1 LKFDVVKLNV
11 NTLNAN
17 VFKIYFLKP
26 LIKAYFWFMQD
37 SFRLQLPF
45 ILASNSP
52 RRKEILTQAGFQF
65 SVLPTDVDESFS
77 AEMSAQDVPV
87 MLAERKAK
95 ALAESCTNALILAA
109 DTVVIL
115 DNEILNKPTD
125 KQDALRMLKKLS
137 GKTHQVVT
145 GIALAGPNGLV
156 TASDSAL
163 VRFRELADW
172 EMAWYVRGGASLD
185 KAGAYGVQDFI
196 GMAGIENLEG
206 SFYTVMG
213 LPIYHVYQ
221 LLKPFI
227 LESKQTALAI

>member
-1 LKFDVVKLNV
+1 
-11 NTLNAN
+11 
-17 VFKIYFLKP
+17 
-26 LIKAYFWFMQD
+26 MQD
-37 SFRLQLPF
+37 SFSLQLPF

-65 SVLPTDVDESFS
+65 TVLPSDVDESFPH
-77 AEMSAQDVPV
+77 EMILQDVPV

-95 ALAESCTNALILAA
+95 SLLESCANSLVLAA

-115 DNEILNKPTD
+115 ENEILNKPAN
-125 KQDALRMLKKLS
+125 KQDALQMLKKLS
-137 GKTHQVVT
+137 GKTHEVVT
-145 GIALAGPNGLV
+145 GIALASPNGIV
-156 TASDSAL
+156 KASDSAF

-172 EMAWYVRGGASLD
+172 EIEWYVRGGASLD

-196 GMAGIENLEG
+196 GMAGIEKLDG

-227 LESKQTALAI
+227 LESRQMPLGI

>member
-1 LKFDVVKLNV
+1 
-11 NTLNAN
+11 
-17 VFKIYFLKP
+17 
-26 LIKAYFWFMQD
+26 MQD
-37 SFRLQLPF
+37 SLSLQLPF

-65 SVLPTDVDESFS
+65 TVLPSDVDESFPH
-77 AEMSAQDVPV
+77 EMILQDVPV

-95 ALAESCTNALILAA
+95 ALLESCANSLVLAA

-115 DNEILNKPTD
+115 ENEILIKPAN
-125 KQDALRMLKKLS
+125 KQDALQMLKKLS
-137 GKTHQVVT
+137 GKTHEVVT
-145 GIALAGPNGLV
+145 GITLASPNGIV
-156 TASDSAL
+156 KASDSAF

-172 EMAWYVRGGASLD
+172 EIEWYVRGGASLD

-196 GMAGIENLEG
+196 GMAGIEKLDG

-227 LESKQTALAI
+227 LESRQMPLGI

>member
-1 LKFDVVKLNV
+1 
-11 NTLNAN
+11 
-17 VFKIYFLKP
+17 
-26 LIKAYFWFMQD
+26 MHD
-37 SFRLQLPF
+37 SFNLQLPF

-65 SVLPTDVDESFS
+65 AVLPSDVDESFS
-77 AEMSAQDVPV
+77 SDVPPQQVPV
-87 MLAERKAK
+87 MLAERKAQ
-95 ALAESCTNALILAA
+95 ALIESCGNSLVLAA

-115 DNEILNKPTD
+115 ENEILNKPAD
-125 KQDALRMLKKLS
+125 KQDALRMLQKLS
-137 GKTHQVVT
+137 GKTHEVVT
-145 GIALAGPNGLV
+145 GIALASPNGLV
-156 TASDSAL
+156 TASDSAW

-172 EMAWYVRGGASLD
+172 EMEWYVRGGASLD

-196 GMAGIENLEG
+196 GMAGIEKLEG

-227 LESKQTALAI
+227 LESKQMPLGI

>member
-1 LKFDVVKLNV
+1 
-11 NTLNAN
+11 
-17 VFKIYFLKP
+17 
-26 LIKAYFWFMQD
+26 MQD
-37 SFRLQLPF
+37 SFSLQLPF

-65 SVLPTDVDESFS
+65 TVLPSDVDESFS
-77 AEMSAQDVPV
+77 ASMSPQEVPV

-95 ALAESCTNALILAA
+95 ALIENCANSLVLAA

-115 DNEILNKPTD
+115 ENEILNKPAD
-125 KQDALRMLKKLS
+125 KQDALHMLKKLS
-137 GKTHQVVT
+137 GKTHEVVT
-145 GIALAGPNGLV
+145 GIALASPQGII
-156 TASDSAL
+156 TAADSAM

-172 EMAWYVRGGASLD
+172 EIEWYVRGGASLD

-196 GMAGIENLEG
+196 GMAGIEKLEG

-227 LESKQTALAI
+227 LESKQMPLGI

>member
-1 LKFDVVKLNV
+1 
-11 NTLNAN
+11 
-17 VFKIYFLKP
+17 
-26 LIKAYFWFMQD
+26 MQD
-37 SFRLQLPF
+37 SFSLQLPF

-65 SVLPTDVDESFS
+65 TVLPSDVDESFS
-77 AEMSAQDVPV
+77 ASMSPQEVPV
-87 MLAERKAK
+87 TLAERKAK
-95 ALAESCTNALILAA
+95 ALIENCANSLVLAA

-115 DNEILNKPTD
+115 ENEILNKPAD
-125 KQDALRMLKKLS
+125 KQDALHMLKKLS
-137 GKTHQVVT
+137 GKTHEVVT
-145 GIALAGPNGLV
+145 GIALASPQGII
-156 TASDSAL
+156 TAADSAM

-172 EMAWYVRGGASLD
+172 EIEWYVRGGASLD

-196 GMAGIENLEG
+196 GMAGIEKLDG

-227 LESKQTALAI
+227 LESKQMPLGI

>member
-1 LKFDVVKLNV
+1 
-11 NTLNAN
+11 
-17 VFKIYFLKP
+17 
-26 LIKAYFWFMQD
+26 MHD
-37 SFRLQLPF
+37 SFSLQLPF

-65 SVLPTDVDESFS
+65 AVLPSDVDESFS
-77 AEMSAQDVPV
+77 ADIPPQQVPV
-87 MLAERKAK
+87 MLAERKAQ
-95 ALAESCTNALILAA
+95 ALIESCGNSLVLAA

-115 DNEILNKPTD
+115 ENEILNKPAD
-125 KQDALRMLKKLS
+125 KQDALRMLQKLS
-137 GKTHQVVT
+137 GKTHEVVT
-145 GIALAGPNGLV
+145 GIALASPNGLV
-156 TASDSAL
+156 TASDSAW

-172 EMAWYVRGGASLD
+172 EMEWYVRGGASLD

-196 GMAGIENLEG
+196 GMAGIEKLEG

-227 LESKQTALAI
+227 LESKQMPLGI

>member
-1 LKFDVVKLNV
+1 
-11 NTLNAN
+11 
-17 VFKIYFLKP
+17 
-26 LIKAYFWFMQD
+26 MQD
-37 SFRLQLPF
+37 SFSLQLPF

-65 SVLPTDVDESFS
+65 AVLPSDVDESFPNQ
-77 AEMSAQDVPV
+77 MILQDVPV

-95 ALAESCTNALILAA
+95 AILESCPNSLVLAA

-115 DNEILNKPTD
+115 ENEILNKPAN
-125 KQDALRMLKKLS
+125 KQEALQMLKKLS
-137 GKTHQVVT
+137 GKTHEVVT
-145 GIALAGPNGLV
+145 GIALAGPNEMV

-172 EMAWYVRGGASLD
+172 EIEWYVRGGASLD

-196 GMAGIENLEG
+196 GMAGIEKLDG

-221 LLKPFI
+221 LLKPYI
-227 LESKQTALAI
+227 LESRQMPLGI